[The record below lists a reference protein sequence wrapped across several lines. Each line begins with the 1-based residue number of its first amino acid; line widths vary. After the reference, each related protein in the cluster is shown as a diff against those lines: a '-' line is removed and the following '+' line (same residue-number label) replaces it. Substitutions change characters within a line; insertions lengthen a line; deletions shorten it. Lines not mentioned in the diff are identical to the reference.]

1 MKKLLFV
8 LTMLA
13 ALLISG
19 VAMAASS
26 LVDNAGFL
34 SPRQEREVLQALEQ
48 VEKAHGV
55 RVAVV
60 TMPTIGNSSTAAF
73 ADRLIDEVYNDGA
86 KGNMVLLQV
95 NDQRKWYVST
105 DKKLKGIT
113 GTNDAVNYM
122 SRAFV
127 PYLSKGDYPNA
138 YKVYAA
144 KANDLLAFYAQHGKP
159 VQEEKPFP
167 NEPALVFALFGAFII
182 TKSVRKSLLD
192 SMSNVNAAVAADA
205 YLDERSFE
213 LKDSNDTYMYS
224 NVVAVPRPR
233 GNGHHGGGGSD
244 GSHGGGGGGY

>member
-1 MKKLLFV
+1 MKKILFI

-13 ALLISG
+13 AFLVNG

-26 LVDNAGFL
+26 LVDNADLL
-34 SPRQEREVLQALEQ
+34 SQRQEREVLQVLEQ
-48 VEKAHGV
+48 VEKAHNV

-60 TMPTIGNSSTAAF
+60 TMPSIGNNSMAAY
-73 ADRLIDEVYNDGA
+73 ANKLVDDVYNDGA

-95 NDQRKWYVST
+95 TDQRKWYIST
-105 DKKLKGIT
+105 DSKLKDIT

-122 SRAFV
+122 SKAFV
-127 PYLSKGDYPNA
+127 SYLSNGDYANA
-138 YKVYAA
+138 YKVYAT
-144 KANDLLAFYAQHGKP
+144 KANDLLDYYAKNGKP
-159 VQEEKPFP
+159 VKKEKPFP
-167 NEPALVFALFGAFII
+167 NEPALVFALFGAFIF

-213 LKDSNDTYMYS
+213 LKDSSDTYMYS

-233 GNGHHGGGGSD
+233 GNGHHGGGSG
-244 GSHGGGGGGY
+244 GHGGGGGGY

>member
-1 MKKLLFV
+1 MKKILFI

-13 ALLISG
+13 ALLISS

-26 LVDNAGFL
+26 LIDNADLL
-34 SPRQEREVLQALEQ
+34 SPRQEREVLQFLEQ
-48 VEKAHGV
+48 VGRSHNL

-73 ADRLIDEVYNDGA
+73 ADKLVDEVYNDGA

-95 NDQRKWYVST
+95 IDQRKWYIST
-105 DKKLKGIT
+105 DGKLKEIT

-122 SRAFV
+122 SKAFV

-138 YKVYAA
+138 YKVYAS
-144 KANDLLAFYAQHGKP
+144 KANDLLAYYAQHGKP
-159 VQEEKPFP
+159 VKKEKPFP

-182 TKSVRKSLLD
+182 TKSVRRSLIN

-233 GNGHHGGGGSD
+233 GNGHHGGGGS
-244 GSHGGGGGGY
+244 GGHGGGGGGY